1 MSNVKTHQQATA
13 ADNTAI
19 GFDYQYYYFLYL
31 ILGLNVEEKIGLEVK
46 DDIHIEHQDG
56 LQSLIQLKHSVQTN
70 AKGEIINL
78 RESDIDVWKTL
89 YNWAKV
95 INDVND
101 NRDTE
106 EEQLKFISNTK
117 FILVTN
123 KSDNENNDFLEKF
136 KSYKAR
142 FIEIEE
148 LINFLN
154 QKYKL
159 ECIKNSEGA
168 KNDDLVKYLK
178 EILQQSQE
186 WSTCFFDKLDLMLD
200 EDDLISRIKIRIK
213 EKMIPEEKIESV
225 YESLDSN
232 LREDNYLNV
241 KLGEKIEYT
250 FDDLYKKYR
259 KCFILGRVNRPIINR
274 DNIILPENINE
285 QNFVKQLEDIEI
297 INVNDENYQSFI
309 VEKTIFKLIAITN
322 LERWKQQGELVT
334 TDIIKLKELAKL
346 EWGNI
351 FDRVHFNIMRKIR
364 RKENINDEELI
375 NLAVDCYFETL
386 KVKLTIDEFELG
398 SEFSNGE
405 FFFMSDELEIG
416 WIYGWKEKYSNENQ

>member
-1 MSNVKTHQQATA
+1 MSNLKTHQQATA

-56 LQSLIQLKHSVQTN
+56 SQSLIQLKHSVQTN

-89 YNWAKV
+89 YNWTKV

-101 NRDTE
+101 NRGTE
-106 EEQLKFISNTK
+106 EEQLKFISNTN
-117 FILVTN
+117 FILVSN
-123 KSDNENNDFLEKF
+123 KSDNENNDFLKKF
-136 KSYKAR
+136 KAYKAR
-142 FIEIEE
+142 YIESDE

-154 QKYKL
+154 EKHIL
-159 ECIKNSEGA
+159 ECIKNNEGA

-178 EILQQSQE
+178 EVLQQSEE
-186 WSTCFFDKLDLMLD
+186 WSKCFFEKLELMLD

-225 YESLDSN
+225 YKSLDSN

-241 KLGEKIEYT
+241 KSGEKIEYT
-250 FDDLYKKYR
+250 FDDLYRKYR
-259 KCFILGRVNRPIINR
+259 KCFILGRINRPIINK
-274 DNIILPENINE
+274 DNITLPENICE

-297 INVNDENYQSFI
+297 INPDDENYQSVI
-309 VEKTIFKLIAITN
+309 VEKTILKLIAFNN

-334 TDIIKLKELAKL
+334 TDIKRFKELAKS
-346 EWGNI
+346 EWRNG
-351 FDRVHFNIMRKIR
+351 FDRIHFNLMKKIR
-364 RKENINDEELI
+364 KKENINDEELMD
-375 NLAVDCYFETL
+375 LAVDCYFETL
-386 KVKLTIDEFELG
+386 KIKLNIDEFELDI
-398 SEFSNGE
+398 EFSNGKYLL
-405 FFFMSDELEIG
+405 MSDELEIG
-416 WIYGWKEKYSNENQ
+416 WIYDWKERYSNENQ